1 MHVQLFRI
9 LLFLSFAFSAEAQV
23 YKCNA
28 ADGSVAYQ
36 QIPCPEEHSQSVPKI
51 QKEPT
56 LTGEEKFNAEAY
68 AAGMTPEQARQ
79 LLSGQTPPTTPQAA
93 PAPYIDQYA
102 QQQDLRRAADC
113 NNRYDELARQA
124 KETFRSAKA
133 QGNLSRHLE
142 RIENE
147 RSNCLYGSGVSGQPQ
162 NPLLPSRNI
171 GQCQGHCS
179 SEQGICIASCNGNGS
194 CIGNCS
200 ASHGRCV
207 AACSY

>member
-1 MHVQLFRI
+1 MYVQLFRM

-23 YKCNA
+23 YKCKA
-28 ADGSVAYQ
+28 DDGSVAYQ
-36 QIPCPEEHSQSVPKI
+36 QIPCPKEHSQSVPKI

-56 LTGEEKFNAEAY
+56 LTEEEKFNAAAY

-79 LLSGQTPPTTPQAA
+79 LLSGQTPPATPQAA

-102 QQQDLRRAADC
+102 QQQDRRRAADC
-113 NNRYDELARQA
+113 NRRYDELARQA

-133 QGNLSRHLE
+133 QGNLRRHLE